1 MNQRVRSEAGDGV
14 IRVVAADDSAL
25 MRRMIKDILAT
36 DPSIE
41 VCGVARNGAEAV
53 DMVDRLQPDV
63 VVMDVEMLVMDG
75 LEALQQI
82 VARHPVAVVMFSA
95 ITTRD
100 AEATIRAL
108 ELGAVDFVLKPKGWG
123 LESVRRELIEKVKM
137 ARGARR
143 KRLRARPEAPT
154 PGLRLPGTGQRVV
167 AIGTSTGGPRALQ
180 EVVPRLPPSLP
191 ACVLV
196 VQHMPPGFTRSLAER
211 LNTLSKLPVREAEPG
226 DPVRDGVVYIAP
238 GGWHMV
244 VGGDGRIS
252 LEDSPPIGGL
262 RPAADITMRSTA
274 EVYGPNVLGVVLTG
288 IGHDGRE
295 GARAI
300 KAKRGIVL
308 AEHESTCVIYG
319 MPRAVI
325 EAGYAD
331 LVVPLD
337 LVAAEI
343 ARIVAG

>member
-1 MNQRVRSEAGDGV
+1 MDHRVRSETGDGM

-25 MRRMIKDILAT
+25 MRRMIKDILAA

-41 VCGVARNGAEAV
+41 VCGVARNGAEV
-53 DMVDRLQPDV
+53 VEMVDRLHPDV
-63 VVMDVEMLVMDG
+63 VVMDVEMPVMNG
-75 LEALQQI
+75 LEALAQI
-82 VARHPVAVVMFSA
+82 MARHPVAVVMFSA

-100 AEATIRAL
+100 AESTIRAL

-137 ARGARR
+137 AKGVRR
-143 KRLRARPEAPT
+143 KRLKVRPEVPAS
-154 PGLRLPGTGQRVV
+154 GLRLPGTGQRVV
-167 AIGTSTGGPRALQ
+167 VIGTSTGGPRALQ
-180 EVVPRLPPSLP
+180 EVIPRLPASLP
-191 ACVLV
+191 ACVLI

-211 LNTLSKLPVREAEPG
+211 LNSLSKLPVQEAEPG
-226 DPVRDGVVYIAP
+226 DPVQNGVVYIAP

-244 VGGDGRIS
+244 VGQDGRI
-252 LEDSPPIGGL
+252 LLDDSPPLNGL
-262 RPAADITMRSTA
+262 RPAADITMRSIA

-288 IGHDGRE
+288 IGHDGRD

-300 KAKRGIVL
+300 KVKRGIVL

-331 LVVPLD
+331 LVIPLD
-337 LVAAEI
+337 LIAAEI
-343 ARIVAG
+343 TRIVAG